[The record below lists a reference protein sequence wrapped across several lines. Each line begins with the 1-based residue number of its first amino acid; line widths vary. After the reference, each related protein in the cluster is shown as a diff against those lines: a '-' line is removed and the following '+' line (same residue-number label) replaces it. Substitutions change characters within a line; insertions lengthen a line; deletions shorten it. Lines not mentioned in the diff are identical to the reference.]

1 MRRRRSLDGLGFVA
15 YGFPECYETSV
26 HTRGELG
33 KAVGLERVQ
42 LAIRN
47 NELLVQTG
55 FSGAAVWSDKLGA
68 AVGMLTARDSESA
81 GRVAFAVPMR
91 TIAAYSATSQRRC
104 RRRLTWIAIGRHIG
118 TTVAWCE
125 F

>member
-1 MRRRRSLDGLGFVA
+1 MPLRRRRSLDGLGFVA

-42 LAIRN
+42 VAIRN

-91 TIAAYSATSQRRC
+91 TIAAYSMIVTAALQTP
-104 RRRLTWIAIGRHIG
+104 LDLIAIGRHIG
-118 TTVAWCE
+118 DHGRVV
-125 F
+125 